1 MTQDDST
8 DGVEVAAIVLQR
20 TDIPPTALLQDVRF
34 DSLARV
40 ILIAEVHD
48 RFGIV
53 VEPQTMDS
61 WVTVADMV
69 AFVDGLVSSG
79 DCRRGD
85 CDGHPSALCWSCQMV

>member
-8 DGVEVAAIVLQR
+8 DGWEVAAIVLQR
-20 TDIPPTALLQDVRF
+20 RDVPPTALLQDVRF

-40 ILIAEVHD
+40 LLIGEIHD
-48 RFGIV
+48 RFGVV

-69 AFVDGLVSSG
+69 AFVDGHASSG
-79 DCRRGD
+79 D
-85 CDGHPSALCWSCQMV
+85 